1 MKKRLFALLT
11 ISMALLMFLGVTVY
25 AVEARYAHTTSV
37 TSTLNIYNGNAY
49 CKSTAQ
55 GDSTVTQIDGTQY
68 LEKKND
74 NDWDIVDSWS
84 DSSKSNYLTMSNSKD
99 NIGSGTYRVRT
110 VFTVYSGS
118 SSEVVEKISKEK
130 TV

>member
-25 AVEARYAHTTSV
+25 AVEARYAHTTSA
-37 TSTLNIYNGNAY
+37 TSMLTVSNGKAT
-49 CKSTAQ
+49 CVSTAQ

-68 LEKKND
+68 LEKKNG
-74 NDWDIVDSWS
+74 NDWDNVDSWS

>member
-37 TSTLNIYNGNAY
+37 TSTLTISNGAAY
-49 CKSTAQ
+49 CKSSAQ
-55 GDSTVTQIDGTQY
+55 GDSTVTQINGTQY
-68 LEKKND
+68 LEKKNGD
-74 NDWDIVDSWS
+74 DWDIVDSWS
-84 DSSKSNYLTMSNSKD
+84 DSAKGNYLTMSNSKD
-99 NIGSGTYRVRT
+99 NIGSGTYRTRT

-118 SSEVVEKISKEK
+118 SSEVVEKTSKEK